1 MSVGGDI
8 TQSVIFDRTLW
19 TEDAAE
25 RWLHQ
30 NGYAVPLVDA
40 KLHYYRYRQ
49 VEPDRSAHYA
59 TRAGPEP
66 GIKLIRMWQTKG
78 RGLSRAQLRGA
89 HKSGAPEGRW
99 GAGLAPLRSSEGGA
113 PHRGAPRRA
122 GKGNGAIHAGSA
134 SQERE
139 ENSPENDGRIP
150 GNRLTS
156 DTELDAWGKANIP
169 GFLGVVSR
177 SDYDELYPPGHPM
190 APGTSCVINLDGN
203 YSQGGTHWCAV
214 RVSSEQPLVM
224 YFDSFGFPP
233 PREVTLRGRKDG
245 RGVLYPDIEYQDI
258 DEVNCG
264 PRALAA
270 LKLLSDGAQKGEEL
284 EAFRRLGFPSD

>member
-1 MSVGGDI
+1 MLPLYRMFSGGDI

-19 TEDAAE
+19 TEGAAE
-25 RWLHQ
+25 DWLQ
-30 NGYAVPLVDA
+30 LNGYTVSPVDA

-66 GIKLIRMWQTKG
+66 GIKLIRMWG
-78 RGLSRAQLRGA
+78 RAQR
-89 HKSGAPEGRW
+89 
-99 GAGLAPLRSSEGGA
+99 GGA
-113 PHRGAPRRA
+113 ARFPPASALQQNVG
-122 GKGNGAIHAGSA
+122 GSYPAEA
-134 SQERE
+134 ST
-139 ENSPENDGRIP
+139 DDRIP

-156 DTELDAWGKANIP
+156 DIELDAWGKANIP
-169 GFLGVVSR
+169 GFLGVISR
-177 SDYDELYPPGHPM
+177 SDYDRLYPLSHPM
-190 APGTSCVINLDGN
+190 PPGTSCVINLDGN
-203 YSQGGTHWCAV
+203 YSQGGTQWCGV

-233 PREVTLRGRKDG
+233 PREITLRGRKDG

-284 EAFRRLGFPSD
+284 SAFRRLGFPSD